1 MPIICLLSGLFMR
14 YFSTKKIHF
23 FRPTMR
29 NTFFSTALIR
39 RLIPMAFFICL
50 SGAAMA
56 QKSGTNSTIAPPV
69 EDTGKVSL
77 LQPVK
82 IKDTSKN
89 AAAGYLT
96 LQQCVD
102 YALLHEPSLNVA
114 QININV
120 TRLNNAIALSTAMP
134 QINAD
139 GTLTHYLKQSGRP
152 QIVNNDG
159 VTTTSPY
166 IAQNPSYTLT
176 PGVSL
181 SQQIFNPSLLYA
193 FKSAPLY
200 ITQANQVTDSTKIG
214 VVANVTK
221 SFYNLLLTLEQ
232 INVLKEDTAEFG
244 KSYRDAYHQY
254 VGGIVD
260 ETDYEQAEI
269 TLNNTKAQLKQA
281 NENVVPQYAQLKQ
294 QMGYP
299 PEQQFNVVFDTL
311 EMMKNIHIDTNQQL
325 QFEKRIEF
333 QLLNTEKSL
342 QQQTVDYYRYSFLPT
357 LSGFFNYNLAY
368 SNNHLYDV
376 FATGYP
382 GSNVGLTLTWPIFTG
397 FSRVNNLKKARLQSQ
412 ILDWEQT
419 DLKSQINVQYT
430 SALADYKGNFY
441 NLQIL
446 QRNVNLA
453 HRVYFVV
460 SLQYRQGIVPYLN
473 VITAETNLIT
483 SEINY
488 LNALFQVLSNKI
500 DLEKAMGT
508 ISY

>member
-1 MPIICLLSGLFMR
+1 MR
-14 YFSTKKIHF
+14 YFSTQKIHPF
-23 FRPTMR
+23 RHKMRNISFRP
-29 NTFFSTALIR
+29 ALTRALMPVIF
-39 RLIPMAFFICL
+39 LICL
-50 SGAAMA
+50 SGTALA
-56 QKSGTNSTIAPPV
+56 QKSGATSTVAPPV
-69 EDTGKVSL
+69 EDTGQVSL

-89 AAAGYLT
+89 ATNQYFT

-102 YALLHEPSLNVA
+102 YALLHQPSLNIS
-114 QININV
+114 QINLQV

-134 QINAD
+134 QVNAD
-139 GTLTHYLKQSGRP
+139 GTLTHFLQQSGRS
-152 QIVNNDG
+152 QISNANG

-166 IAQNPSYTLT
+166 VPQNSYTFTPTIGLT
-176 PGVSL
+176 
-181 SQQIFNPSLLYA
+181 QQIFNPSLLYA
-193 FKSAPLY
+193 FRSAPLY
-200 ITQANQVTDSTKIG
+200 VTQANQVTDSTKIG
-214 VVANVTK
+214 VVSNVTK
-221 SFYNLLLTLEQ
+221 TFYNLLLTLEQ

-269 TLNNTKAQLKQA
+269 TLNNTKAELKQA
-281 NENVVPQYAQLKQ
+281 NENVIPQYASLKRL
-294 QMGYP
+294 MGYP

-311 EMMKNIHIDTNQQL
+311 EMMKSIHIDTNQQL

-333 QLLNTEKSL
+333 QLMNTEKSI
-342 QQQTVDYYRYSFLPT
+342 QQQTTNYYRYSFLPT
-357 LSGFFNYNLAY
+357 LSGFFNYNVAF
-368 SNNHLYDV
+368 SNNHLYDI

-382 GSNVGLTLTWPIFTG
+382 GANVGLTISLPIFTG
-397 FSRVNNLKKARLQSQ
+397 FYRLNNLKKSRLQEQ
-412 ILDWEQT
+412 ILNWEQT
-419 DLKSQINVQYT
+419 DLKSEINVQYT
-430 SALADYKGNFY
+430 SALASYKGNY
-441 NLQIL
+441 YDLQVL
-446 QRNVNLA
+446 QKNVTLA

-488 LNALFQVLSNKI
+488 LNTLFQVLSNKI